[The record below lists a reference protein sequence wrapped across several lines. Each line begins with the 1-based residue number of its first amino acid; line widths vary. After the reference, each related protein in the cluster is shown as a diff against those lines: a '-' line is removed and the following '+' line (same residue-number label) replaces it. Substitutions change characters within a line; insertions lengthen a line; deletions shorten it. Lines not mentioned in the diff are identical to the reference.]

1 MLRARDDKAK
11 DTRKQHILDCAEQII
26 GQEGLNSLSIAGVA
40 KSAKLAVGTIYL
52 YFPKKEDIIAHLT
65 IKSREMLLQKFEEST
80 ANIHNA
86 LDQLRNLLSAYIAF
100 YKQHAFYHQLVSF
113 YETNAGLDEPK
124 ELLQASKNITDLVVA
139 ILQKGKQ
146 QGCIRAEI
154 DEQEFSFL
162 LWGTAVG
169 IIQLINVKSTI
180 LQAQLNKSSD
190 QFYESYIE
198 LIITSIKI
206 N

>member
-11 DTRKQHILDCAEQII
+11 DTRKQHILECAEQII
-26 GQEGLNSLSIAGVA
+26 GQEGLTNLSIAGVA
-40 KSAKLAVGTIYL
+40 KNAKLAVGTLYL
-52 YFPKKEDIIAHLT
+52 YFSKKEDIIAHLT

-80 ANIHNA
+80 ANTDNA
-86 LDQLRNLLSAYIAF
+86 LD
-100 YKQHAFYHQLVSF
+100 QLVSF

-146 QGCIRAEI
+146 QHCIRAEI

-169 IIQLINVKSTI
+169 IIQLINVKSNI
-180 LQAQLNKSSD
+180 LQTQLHKSSD
-190 QFYESYIE
+190 AFYASYIE
-198 LIITSIKI
+198 LIINAIKI